1 MATAPCCHDCCPSLV
16 EEVEEEASIGVGSRT
31 VGRFRVRLFW
41 GSKHACPKLRSL
53 LVPGAPRFNK
63 KSIRRYGGRCMRSPG
78 NKHRELVGALICF
91 SGKNTSGKKWEL
103 CSRESYH
110 CVRGHFLRHLIG
122 VRSREAS
129 RCFSHFSPMGHR
141 H

>member
-16 EEVEEEASIGVGSRT
+16 EEAEEEASIGVGSRT

-53 LVPGAPRFNK
+53 LVPGAPLFNK

-78 NKHRELVGALICF
+78 DKHRELVGFLICLTGQEHL
-91 SGKNTSGKKWEL
+91 GKPQWEL
-103 CSRESYH
+103 CSRERVAGQKIAHWSGLQ
-110 CVRGHFLRHLIG
+110 RGKWNGFHTSLPW
-122 VRSREAS
+122 AT
-129 RCFSHFSPMGHR
+129 GH
-141 H
+141 